1 MSEPTNY
8 HKEILKD
15 FHREYGAGS
24 VLPECVRD
32 CIRFTSDSGI
42 EELMAK
48 NRYVA
53 RMMLRVHEDL
63 YELEQLEHMQ
73 FPQHLMQLYRDKR
86 FLFME
91 KLARWAINDSPELQ
105 GRRAEILSIFD
116 KMKKGLST
124 RGEIS
129 PSGFWRLLPEG
140 QQAANRREAEE
151 EAQTQKS
158 RKPYDHWAS
167 EQQIEEMLRQTEKN
181 IAKGIWRVLNI
192 AQDGAEAKKVF
203 PVEQGNKTR
212 LCCDF
217 RMHNL
222 MLFALEKMRMLGV
235 RATQEVMARC
245 MSPFADQ
252 CSLTAFKS
260 DLKADVETEKQNREA
275 TKQSATDEA
284 VARYKADFNFLVS
297 SAQKLETRIEE
308 TVLGGE
314 SFSFIPFSK
323 VHMLI
328 VSRILKVITTIYI
341 DDLHSHSRELMV
353 AQDAELISLYL
364 SLAGWPET
372 VEKSESHDRVRQRSL
387 VVLGIAYELGPDAR
401 WISMSVDPT
410 RIARLLDMGKT
421 LKQQLVSKKVEFD
434 LLDSFKGLLRHV
446 AQLVPTFNHLVRGLD
461 CWTVEEYFQA
471 HIRCEKE
478 RRALGALISLLLSC
492 VPFAQK
498 VQLNPTF
505 FDMPIAHVYSDAAVE
520 NVKELSALL
529 KTGVR
534 TGLQRFKMKI
544 GALLVKPDGETEFFS
559 CDIDSLPGFC
569 DRMHIGVLECLACRI
584 ASQAFAKCLKDSD
597 GVYHVDNL
605 GAASSDVMEVAS
617 DVLPSV
623 AETGKIISATD
634 VIDLMENLVNE
645 APITGACKDEACRN
659 LITKGTK
666 HGYGIYG
673 GPTLP
678 QSLSYEKYRAFTTAG
693 NLLPKQDVS
702 VDNDGP
708 KVVLERLQCNQ
719 KAALM
724 GEQSPDAFKV
734 PPPSTKQLSD
744 AGLAMKGMIEYFNQP
759 NYSHCVIGKDLAVMN
774 LTTVHQFAECS
785 IHALCGSG
793 NAWLGADGTPRKF
806 LEEQKTVRVDEDG
819 ELFVYK
825 VATDTL
831 VPIPRHCS
839 AARDSLNTTMNTS
852 RSGPYSQAE
861 GASSSSSRN
870 VGSSSLSRSSAVPAP
885 QVSAMP
891 GVGLNRINTRPG
903 PSAVV
908 AQQYIDQQGESAKGD
923 ENQG

>member
-32 CIRFTSDSGI
+32 CIRFASDSGI

-48 NRYVA
+48 SRYVA

-63 YELEQLEHMQ
+63 YELEKLEHMQ
-73 FPQHLMQLYRDKR
+73 FPQHLMQLYKDKC

-105 GRRAEILSIFD
+105 GRRKEILSIFD

-129 PSGFWRLLPEG
+129 PSGFWRLLPET

-181 IAKGIWRVLNI
+181 IAKGIWRVLDI
-192 AQDGAEAKKVF
+192 AQDGVEAKKVF

-212 LCCDF
+212 SCCDF
-217 RMHNL
+217 RMHSL

-252 CSLTAFKS
+252 CSLTVFKS

-284 VARYKADFNFLVS
+284 VARYKADFNFLVK

-314 SFSFIPFSK
+314 SFSFIPFSSK
-323 VHMLI
+323 
-328 VSRILKVITTIYI
+328 K
-341 DDLHSHSRELMV
+341 DLT
-353 AQDAELISLYL
+353 QDAELISLCL

-410 RIARLLDMGKT
+410 RIDRLLDMGKT
-421 LKQQLVSKKVEFD
+421 LKRQLVDRKVEFD
-434 LLDSFKGLLRHV
+434 LLDSFKGLFRHV

-498 VQLNPTF
+498 VQLSPTF

-520 NVKELSALL
+520 NVRELSALL

-569 DRMHIGVLECLACRI
+569 DRMHIGILECLACRI
-584 ASQAFAKCLKDSD
+584 ASQAFAKCLKDSY
-597 GVYHVDNL
+597 GVYHVDIL
-605 GAASSDVMEVAS
+605 AAAPASNDVMEVAS
-617 DVLPSV
+617 DALPSV
-623 AETGKIISATD
+623 AEGKIISATD
-634 VIDLMENLVNE
+634 VMDLMENLVNE

-678 QSLSYEKYRAFTTAG
+678 RSLSYEKCRAFTTAG
-693 NLLPKQDVS
+693 NLLPQHDMS
-702 VDNDGP
+702 VDKDGP
-708 KVVLERLQCNQ
+708 KVVLERLQCHQ

-734 PPPSTKQLSD
+734 SPPSKKQLSD

-774 LTTVHQFAECS
+774 LTTVCQFVECS
-785 IHALCGSG
+785 IHALCGSE
-793 NAWLGADGTPRKF
+793 NAWLGADGTPRRF

-825 VATDTL
+825 VATDAL
-831 VPIPRHCS
+831 VPIPRYCS
-839 AARDSLNTTMNTS
+839 SARDSLSTTMNTS
-852 RSGPYSQAE
+852 RPGPYSQTG

-870 VGSSSLSRSSAVPAP
+870 VGSNSLTLFSAVPAP
-885 QVSAMP
+885 QVSVMP
-891 GVGLNRINTRPG
+891 GIGVNRINTRPG
-903 PSAVV
+903 PSSVV
-908 AQQYIDQQGESAKGD
+908 AQQYIDQQGEAAKED